1 MSYFDYQSVVRMN
14 SALCPGVSYLI
25 EKMSFGRRVALM
37 KVIRETTIKSEFLE
51 AEGSGATMTSAIT
64 AAEVSRLYIQWGLKE
79 VSGLLID
86 GSPSTPESFVASG
99 PEELFH
105 EAFAFV
111 LRECHL
117 NEEEKKT

>member
-1 MSYFDYQSVVRMN
+1 MMSSDYQSIVRKD

-25 EKMSFGRRVALM
+25 ERMSFGRRVALM
-37 KVIRETTIKSEFLE
+37 KLIREATCKGEFLE
-51 AEGSGATMTSAIT
+51 AESGASTMSSAIT
-64 AAEVSRLYIQWGLKE
+64 SAEVSGLYIQWGLKD

-86 GSPSTPESFVASG
+86 GVPSTLESFIASG

-117 NEEEKKT
+117 DEEEKKT